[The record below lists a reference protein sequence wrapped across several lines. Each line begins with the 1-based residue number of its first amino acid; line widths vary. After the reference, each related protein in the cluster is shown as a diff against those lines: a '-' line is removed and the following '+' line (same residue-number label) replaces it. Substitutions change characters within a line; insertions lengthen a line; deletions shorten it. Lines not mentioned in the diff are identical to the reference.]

1 MNLGTCS
8 HPGTHRA
15 REFPLKR
22 RTFLAERKSMG
33 IFPVTSRK
41 ENSLAMSTVVKT
53 LPDFPL
59 IFRSDRR
66 CLTQSPGNSTD
77 SLELGSNR
85 TSPWS
90 VLLGFSLFPNFSILT
105 GPGHSPTIRLVQWS
119 NSLSRTSKAPSSLV
133 LYGIRVPIIGPFR
146 ALKPT
151 ILMP

>member
-8 HPGTHRA
+8 HPGTHRP

-59 IFRSDRR
+59 ICGSDRR

-77 SLELGSNR
+77 SLEFGSNR

-90 VLLGFSLFPNFSILT
+90 VLLGFSLFPIFSVLT
-105 GPGHSPTIRLVQWS
+105 GPGHSPTIRVVHLDVEDCSEELLRQQS
-119 NSLSRTSKAPSSLV
+119 YAIKKQLGHPKPPTNTPSLWH
-133 LYGIRVPIIGPFR
+133 
-146 ALKPT
+146 
-151 ILMP
+151 